1 MAHYEEAWLTALYAE
16 RQVFEGY
23 VHALSLLPMEERAYV
38 EPLFQTFRQK
48 LLTMEQEQVD
58 QVFDLYN
65 EIKRRAPVTSRQLT
79 EASGSGEPT
88 HRDEEPWSL
97 SPVRWGVEQLWRSGL
112 LTAVRDA
119 SFRKVI
125 HLTEQWVPAD
135 YLDAHTTLE
144 AYELRYAE
152 RALDAMGVATEAEL
166 ADYFRLRRPGVRQ
179 AVAQLLRQGLIQE
192 VTVVGERE
200 VHYVR
205 TCDLPLLEE
214 VAAADPP
221 THAALLSPFD
231 NLIWHRGRTMKLFD
245 LDYRLESYLPADQR
259 TYGYFA
265 LPILLA
271 GRLVGT
277 IDLKLERKQETLVV
291 KRWHLKNNFERA
303 ALRPQVE
310 HLLERLMHELGAVE
324 CIGF

>member
-1 MAHYEEAWLTALYAE
+1 MKISRELVTRVALWKQGLYGAPSGATKEAMMQVIRQLGCVQLDALNVVTRSHNLVFRSRMAHYEEAWLTALYAE

-152 RALDAMGVATEAEL
+152 RALAAMGVATEA
-166 ADYFRLRRPGVRQ
+166 
-179 AVAQLLRQGLIQE
+179 
-192 VTVVGERE
+192 
-200 VHYVR
+200 
-205 TCDLPLLEE
+205 
-214 VAAADPP
+214 
-221 THAALLSPFD
+221 
-231 NLIWHRGRTMKLFD
+231 
-245 LDYRLESYLPADQR
+245 
-259 TYGYFA
+259 
-265 LPILLA
+265 
-271 GRLVGT
+271 
-277 IDLKLERKQETLVV
+277 
-291 KRWHLKNNFERA
+291 
-303 ALRPQVE
+303 
-310 HLLERLMHELGAVE
+310 
-324 CIGF
+324 